1 MSQQLLLDISS
12 ATARSKGQARRR
24 NQPTESEGA
33 RKAQRNLARRERARC
48 KMTAR
53 TEQLLLSSAQPS
65 LYADRPQY
73 GAPVSI
79 NDKVPRE
86 LPEIHLQPHRPA
98 FTVLPAH
105 ANEFNLRALAQSSR
119 YIAAQSKAQEAKDVV
134 RDDLQQVGGVSVIQA
149 RDGSQSRITPEE
161 QDRDVAEILV
171 EVAREQ
177 HPASTVM
184 DTETNS
190 VNTGG
195 EPEADASME
204 YSRKCPVATCEF
216 HRKGFPRKAERDK
229 HTMTHFEG
237 SFNWGYEL
245 CGRSYSFEILD
256 NIEDLRHHVRGS
268 THLSS
273 FRELERFKCYVCTRV
288 FDRSGYLE
296 HMDDCMVHTV
306 ELEASGRARA
316 CPVPFCD
323 HHLMDFPSKY
333 LIGQHLIR
341 HYSELL
347 VYGWKKLQ
355 CPCCYDLQRY
365 CSSVDEFRSHVARAH
380 KPIFGRISCP
390 ICRHGCADNTE
401 FFEHLDRCMIHQVE
415 LEAFEAD
422 L

>member
-1 MSQQLLLDISS
+1 M
-12 ATARSKGQARRR
+12 
-24 NQPTESEGA
+24 
-33 RKAQRNLARRERARC
+33 
-48 KMTAR
+48 
-53 TEQLLLSSAQPS
+53 
-65 LYADRPQY
+65 
-73 GAPVSI
+73 
-79 NDKVPRE
+79 PRE

-355 CPCCYDLQRY
+355 CPCCYLPNFFF
-365 CSSVDEFRSHVARAH
+365 SIDELRHHAASLHGS
-380 KPIFGRISCP
+380 IL
-390 ICRHGCADNTE
+390 CRHGCADNTE